1 MGSAETPDSQS
12 ATPGLQSRSSRPVL
26 FRQSSVATR
35 MKPVLALL
43 FTVLSLS
50 LAGGPASDELPADL
64 PDVVKYEM
72 QAFEQC
78 ETDGVDGLSW
88 DEVEACEDMF
98 GDQLEELGIALPS
111 EDDFNA
117 SDLNGDGTLLFEEWE
132 EWANLP

>member
-1 MGSAETPDSQS
+1 MGAETPDSQS
-12 ATPGLQSRSSRPVL
+12 ATPGLHSQSSRPVL
-26 FRQSSVATR
+26 FSQSPVTTR

-43 FTVLSLS
+43 LTVLSLS
-50 LAGGPASDELPADL
+50 MAVDEAPADL
-64 PDVVKYEM
+64 PDVVMYEM
-72 QAFEQC
+72 EAFEKC